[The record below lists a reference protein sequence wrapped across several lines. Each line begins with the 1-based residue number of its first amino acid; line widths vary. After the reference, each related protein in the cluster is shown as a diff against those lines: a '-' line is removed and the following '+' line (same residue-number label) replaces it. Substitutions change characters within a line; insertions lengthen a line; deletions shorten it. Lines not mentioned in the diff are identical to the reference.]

1 MKIAII
7 SPDESHL
14 QEMGRLLELNH
25 HSVLLASGGKTK
37 LRSMAEQDAP
47 DLMLVDGLCCNLADL
62 ALVEYVTAHHPA
74 TAVILLCPTQTPEF
88 LIHSMR
94 VGVREVL
101 PSPATPEALEA
112 AVNRVAAKLQGR
124 SQRQAGKLLA
134 FLGCKGGSGTT
145 FIATNLGFH
154 LAELR
159 SVLLI
164 DLNLQFGDALSFVS
178 EGPPALTIADVA
190 RDINRLDASFLAA
203 TAVKVAPNYSVLAAP
218 EALTQAM
225 AIKPEHIDAIIK
237 LALLH
242 YDFVLLDLP
251 RILDTLAL
259 KALDRADRIYPVLQ
273 AGVPAIQNAKKL
285 LTVFRS
291 LGYPE
296 AKAEIIVNRFEKG
309 GDIGFSEIEQS
320 LPGAILRTV
329 PNSYKEVNASINQG
343 RALLESSRSNAV
355 SKSLA
360 ELAATLI
367 PQTEDARGFLGRI
380 FNTKG

>member
-7 SPDESHL
+7 SSDESHL
-14 QEMGRLLELNH
+14 QEMGHLLELNH
-25 HSVLLASGGKTK
+25 HSVVLASGGKTK

-47 DLMLVDGLCCNLADL
+47 DLMLVDGLCCDVADL

-112 AVNRVAAKLQGR
+112 AVNRVAAKLQGS
-124 SQRQAGKLLA
+124 SQRQSGKLLA
-134 FLGCKGGSGTT
+134 FLACKGGSGTT
-145 FIATNLGFH
+145 FIATNLGYH
-154 LAELR
+154 LAESR

-178 EGPPALTIADVA
+178 DGLPALTIADVA
-190 RDINRLDASFLAA
+190 RDINRLDASFLSG

-237 LALLH
+237 LALLN
-242 YDFVLLDLP
+242 YDFVLLDMP

-273 AGVPAIQNAKKL
+273 ASVPGIQNAKKL

-291 LGYPE
+291 LGY
-296 AKAEIIVNRFEKG
+296 AETKTEVIVNRFEKG

-320 LPGAILRTV
+320 LTAAIVRTV

-360 ELAATLI
+360 DLAATLI

-380 FNTKG
+380 FNTKA

>member
-14 QEMGRLLELNH
+14 QEMGHLLELNH
-25 HSVLLASGGKTK
+25 HSVVLASGGKTK

-47 DLMLVDGLCCNLADL
+47 DLMLVDGLCCNLDDL

-74 TAVILLCPTQTPEF
+74 TAVILLSPTQTPEF

-112 AVNRVAAKLQGR
+112 AVNRVAAKLQGS
-124 SQRQAGKLLA
+124 SQREAGKLLA
-134 FLGCKGGSGTT
+134 FLACKGGSGTT
-145 FIATNLGFH
+145 FIATNLGYQ
-154 LAELR
+154 LAESR

-164 DLNLQFGDALSFVS
+164 DLNLQFGDALSFIS
-178 EGPPALTIADVA
+178 EGPPAMTIADVA
-190 RDINRLDASFLAA
+190 RGINRLDASFLAA

-225 AIKPEHIDAIIK
+225 SIKPEQVDAIIK

-251 RILDTLAL
+251 RVLDTLAL
-259 KALDRADRIYPVLQ
+259 KALDNADRIYPVLQ
-273 AGVPAIQNAKKL
+273 ASVPAIQNAKKL

-296 AKAEIIVNRFEKG
+296 SKAEIIVNRFEKG

-320 LPGAILRTV
+320 LPSAIVRTV
-329 PNSYKEVNASINQG
+329 PNSYKEVNASINHG
-343 RALLESSRSNAV
+343 HALLASSRSNGV

-360 ELAATLI
+360 ELAATLL
-367 PQTEDARGFLGRI
+367 PPSGESRGFLGRI
-380 FNTKG
+380 FNAKG

>member
-7 SPDESHL
+7 SPNESHL
-14 QEMGRLLELNH
+14 QEMGRLLELNR
-25 HSVLLASGGKTK
+25 HSVVLASGGKAK
-37 LRSMAEQDAP
+37 MRSMAEQDAP
-47 DLMLVDGLCCNLADL
+47 DLMLVDGLCCELADL
-62 ALVEYVTAHHPA
+62 TLVEYVTVHHPA

-101 PSPATPEALEA
+101 PSPAAPEALEA
-112 AVNRVAAKLQGR
+112 AVNRVAAKLQGS
-124 SQRQAGKLLA
+124 SQRQSGKLLA
-134 FLGCKGGSGTT
+134 FLACKGGSGTT
-145 FIATNLGFH
+145 FIATNLGYH
-154 LAELR
+154 LAESR

-178 EGPPALTIADVA
+178 EGPAALTIADVA

-225 AIKPEHIDAIIK
+225 SIKPEHIDAIIK

-242 YDFVLLDLP
+242 YDFVLLDMP

-273 AGVPAIQNAKKL
+273 ASVPGIQNAKKL

-291 LGYPE
+291 LGYPAGKTE
-296 AKAEIIVNRFEKG
+296 LIINRFEKG
-309 GDIGFSEIEQS
+309 GDIGLTEIVQS
-320 LPGAILRTV
+320 LGGTVVRTV

-343 RALLESSRSNAV
+343 RALVESSRTNAV
-355 SKSLA
+355 AKSLA

-367 PQTEDARGFLGRI
+367 PQVEAERGFLGRL
-380 FNTKG
+380 FNTKA

>member
-1 MKIAII
+1 MKIAVI
-7 SPDESHL
+7 SPNESRL
-14 QEMGRLLELNH
+14 QEMGRLLELNR
-25 HSVLLASGGKTK
+25 HSVVLASGEKTK
-37 LRSMAEQDAP
+37 MRSLVEQDAP
-47 DLMLVDGLCCNLADL
+47 DLMLVDGMCCDLADL
-62 ALVEYVTAHHPA
+62 ALVEYVTTHHPS
-74 TAVILLCPTQTPEF
+74 TAIVLLCPTQTPDF
-88 LIHSMR
+88 LIHAMR

-101 PSPATPEALEA
+101 PSPATPEAIEA
-112 AVNRVAAKLQGR
+112 AVNRVAAKLQGS
-124 SQRQAGKLLA
+124 SQRQTGTLLA
-134 FLGCKGGSGTT
+134 FLGCKGGSGST
-145 FIATNLGFH
+145 FIATNLGCH
-154 LAELR
+154 LAESR

-164 DLNLQFGDALSFVS
+164 DLNLQFGDALSFVY
-178 EGPPALTIADVA
+178 EAPPALTIADVS

-225 AIKPEHIDAIIK
+225 AIKPEHVDAIIK
-237 LALLH
+237 LALLN

-259 KALDRADRIYPVLQ
+259 KALDRADKVYPVLQ
-273 AGVPAIQNAKKL
+273 ASVPGIQNAKKL

-291 LGYPE
+291 LGYPDS
-296 AKAEIIVNRFEKG
+296 KTEIIVNRFEKG

-320 LPGAILRTV
+320 LTGAIVHTV

-380 FNTKG
+380 FNTRG

>member
-7 SPDESHL
+7 SPDESRL

-47 DLMLVDGLCCNLADL
+47 DLMLVDGLCCDLDDL

-101 PSPATPEALEA
+101 PSPAAPEALEA
-112 AVNRVAAKLQGR
+112 AVNRVAAKLQGS
-124 SQRQAGKLLA
+124 SQRQSGKLLA
-134 FLGCKGGSGTT
+134 FLACKGGSGTT
-145 FIATNLGFH
+145 FIATNLGYH
-154 LAELR
+154 LAESR

-242 YDFVLLDLP
+242 YDFVLLDMP

-273 AGVPAIQNAKKL
+273 ASVPGIQNAKKL

-291 LGYPE
+291 LGYPTGKTE
-296 AKAEIIVNRFEKG
+296 LIVNRFERG
-309 GDIGFSEIEQS
+309 GDIGLADIAQS
-320 LPGAILRTV
+320 LAGAIVRTV
-329 PNSYKEVNASINQG
+329 PNSYKEVSASINQG
-343 RALLESSRSNAV
+343 RALVESSRTNAV
-355 SKSLA
+355 AKSLA

-367 PQTEDARGFLGRI
+367 PQAEAERGFLGRL
-380 FNTKG
+380 FNTKA

>member
-1 MKIAII
+1 MKIAVI
-7 SPDESHL
+7 STNESHL
-14 QEMGRLLELNH
+14 QEMGRLLALNRH
-25 HSVLLASGGKTK
+25 NVVLASGEKTK
-37 LRSMAEQDAP
+37 IRSVAEQDAP
-47 DLMLVDGLCCNLADL
+47 DLMLVDGMSCALADL
-62 ALVEYVTAHHPA
+62 ALVEYVTTHHPA
-74 TAVILLCPTQTPEF
+74 TAVVLLCSEQTPEF
-88 LIHSMR
+88 LIHAMR

-101 PSPATPEALEA
+101 PSPATPEAIEA
-112 AVNRVAAKLQGR
+112 AVIRVAAKLQGS
-124 SQRQAGKLLA
+124 SQRQTGKLLA
-134 FLGCKGGSGTT
+134 FIGCKGGSGST
-145 FIATNLGFH
+145 FIATNLGYH
-154 LAELR
+154 LAESR

-164 DLNLQFGDALSFVS
+164 DLNLQFGDALSFVY
-178 EGPPALTIADVA
+178 EAPPVLTIADVA

-225 AIKPEHIDAIIK
+225 AIKPEHVDAIIK

-259 KALDRADRIYPVLQ
+259 KALDRADKIYPVLQ
-273 AGVPAIQNAKKL
+273 AGVPSIQNAKKL

-291 LGYPE
+291 LGY
-296 AKAEIIVNRFEKG
+296 ADTKAEMIVNRFEKG

-320 LPGAILRTV
+320 LSGAIVRTV

-360 ELAATLI
+360 ELATTLI
-367 PQTEDARGFLGRI
+367 PPIEDTRGFLGRI
-380 FNTKG
+380 FNTRG

>member
-25 HSVLLASGGKTK
+25 HSVVLASGGKTK

-47 DLMLVDGLCCNLADL
+47 DLMLVDGLCCDLADL
-62 ALVEYVTAHHPA
+62 ALVDYVTTHHPS

-112 AVNRVAAKLQGR
+112 AVNRVAAKLQGS
-124 SQRQAGKLLA
+124 SQRQSGQLLA
-134 FLGCKGGSGTT
+134 FLACKGGSGTT
-145 FIATNLGFH
+145 FIATNLGYH
-154 LAELR
+154 LAESR

-178 EGPPALTIADVA
+178 EGPPTLTIADVA

-273 AGVPAIQNAKKL
+273 ASVPAIQNAKKL

-296 AKAEIIVNRFEKG
+296 AKSEIIVNRFEKG

-329 PNSYKEVNASINQG
+329 PNSYKEVNAAINQG

-367 PQTEDARGFLGRI
+367 PPTEDARGFLGRI
-380 FNTKG
+380 FNSKG